1 MSNLKRLSAL
11 AAAAML
17 AMFAVIATAQL
28 TQVTGKKA
36 TLRAPDSLVTR
47 HVVETKM
54 NRLIIKFKDQ
64 AMDKSGAFSAALAA
78 GHVKALNISTPQSAG
93 VKNLA
98 FSYLRSIEL
107 QTHVVLTNE
116 KLDRSSLSSLVKQL
130 AQDPRVEY
138 VEIDEKMYPH
148 FVPNDA
154 FFLGQQWNLQNPALG
169 LPGAA
174 NLTSA
179 WDRLTTG
186 NVLVSGAGVIVAV
199 LDTGY
204 RPHADLSANI
214 VGGYDFVSPDLGGSF
229 ATANDLDGRDSS
241 ALDPG
246 DAVINATADCPI
258 SSSSWHGT
266 HIAGLVSAVG
276 NNMAGVSGV
285 AYGAKVLPVR
295 VLGVCGGYT
304 SDIADGMRWAAG
316 LAVPGVPN
324 NTNIAKVINLSL
336 GSSDLCSIT
345 FQQAVTDVRN
355 APGGGSV
362 IIASTGNDSA
372 LSIGQP
378 ANCNGVIAVTAHT
391 KAGDNAGY
399 ADVGAGTAISAPG
412 GGYGSYVLGDGS
424 GIYSTSN
431 SGLSTPGADSF
442 GAKSGTSFAAPHVAG
457 VAALLFQVK
466 PGITPDEVKSYL
478 MNSARPNPVG
488 TYCYSSAACGAGLL
502 DADAAVALAQD
513 VTAPTSAATSSPSNP
528 VPRGATVSL
537 NGTAITGANP
547 IATRVWS
554 QLSGPTV
561 TINNANTANASF
573 VASSGAASYVFRFR
587 ATDNLGRF
595 SDSWVTVRTVN
606 SPPVLATIPAQTVQ
620 VGQSLS
626 FKATATDPDGDAVT
640 FAISGLPF
648 GAAFNTMGGDFGWPT
663 AQPAGRYTFL
673 IAPTDGAAYGVAQEV
688 SVTIVAPAASGGG
701 SVEWMDLLALGV
713 LALTGVTLR
722 KRVAAQR

>member
-11 AAAAML
+11 AATAIV
-17 AMFAVIATAQL
+17 AVVATAQL
-28 TQVTGKKA
+28 TPPTGKKP
-36 TLRAPDSLVTR
+36 TLRGLDPLTTSRAAEAP
-47 HVVETKM
+47 M

-64 AMDKSGAFSAALAA
+64 AMDKSGAFSTALAA
-78 GHVKALNISTPQSAG
+78 GHVKALNISTPQTAG
-93 VKNLA
+93 VKKNLA
-98 FSYLRSIEL
+98 LTYLRSIEP
-107 QTHVVLTNE
+107 QTHVVLTSE
-116 KLDRSSLSSLVKQL
+116 KIHRSSLSSLVKQI

-138 VEIDEKMYPH
+138 VEIDEKVYPH
-148 FVPNDA
+148 FVPNDT

-179 WDRLTTG
+179 WDRQTTG
-186 NVLVSGAGVIVAV
+186 NVLVSGANVVVAV

-214 VGGYDFVSPDLGGSF
+214 VGGYDFVSPDLGGGF
-229 ATANDLDGRDSS
+229 TTANDLDGRDPS

-246 DAVINATADCPI
+246 DAVVNATADCPI

-285 AYGAKVLPVR
+285 AYGARVLPVR

-304 SDIADGMRWAAG
+304 SDIADGMHWAAG
-316 LAVPGVPN
+316 LAVIGVPN

-336 GSSDLCSIT
+336 GTSGTCSNT
-345 FQQAVTDVRN
+345 FQQAVTAVR
-355 APGGGSV
+355 AAGSV
-362 IIASTGNDSA
+362 VVASTGNDAA

-391 KAGDNAGY
+391 KAGDNAEY

-412 GGYGSYVLGDGS
+412 GGYGSWILGDGS

-431 SGLSTPGADSF
+431 SGLTTPGGDTF
-442 GAKSGTSFAAPHVAG
+442 EAKAGTSFAAPHVAG

-466 PGITPDEVKSYL
+466 PTITPDEVQSRL
-478 MNSARPNPVG
+478 MNSARPHPLG
-488 TYCYSSAACGAGLL
+488 TYCYNSSACGAGLL
-502 DADAAVALAQD
+502 DADAAVALTQD
-513 VTAPTSAATSSPSNP
+513 VTAPTSTASASPSNP
-528 VPRGATVSL
+528 VARGATVSL
-537 NGTAITGANP
+537 TGTATAGANP
-547 IATRVWS
+547 ISTRVWS

-561 TINNANTANASF
+561 TIINPNTANASF
-573 VASSGAASYVFRFR
+573 VASSGAASYVFQFR
-587 ATDNLGRF
+587 AMDNLGRI
-595 SDSWVTVRTVN
+595 SDSWVTVLTVN

-620 VGQSLS
+620 VGQNLS
-626 FKATATDPDGDAVT
+626 FTASASDADGDAVT
-640 FAISGLPF
+640 FAVSGLPA
-648 GAAFNTMGGDFGWPT
+648 GAAFNTATGDFGWPT
-663 AQPAGRYTFL
+663 AQPAGSYTFL

-688 SVTIVAPAASGGG
+688 SITVVAPATSGGG

-722 KRVAAQR
+722 KRGAVQR